1 MQQASL
7 STQIGSEERIGKDP
21 SLPSSSIVPNKL
33 TAEIQLYK
41 LLELIL
47 QLTRFD
53 FLFNKTYNQGHTS
66 NFIRKK
72 QQRSLHKKIRNKVKK
87 KSKSKIKII
96 KETVELI
103 A

>member
-53 FLFNKTYNQGHTS
+53 FFLIRLIIKPSRAILYEKNN
-66 NFIRKK
+66 NEACIRKF
-72 QQRSLHKKIRNKVKK
+72 
-87 KSKSKIKII
+87 
-96 KETVELI
+96 ETR
-103 A
+103 

>member
-53 FLFNKTYNQGHTS
+53 FFL
-66 NFIRKK
+66 IRLIIKPSRAILYEKK
-72 QQRSLHKKIRNKVKK
+72 QQRSLHKKIRNKVKFFFL
-87 KSKSKIKII
+87 KIKIS